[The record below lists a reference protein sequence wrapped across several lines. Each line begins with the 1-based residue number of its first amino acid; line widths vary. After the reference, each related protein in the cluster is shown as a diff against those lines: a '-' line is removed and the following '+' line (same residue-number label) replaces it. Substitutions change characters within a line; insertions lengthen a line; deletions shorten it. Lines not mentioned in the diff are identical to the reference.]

1 MLPGQEVLEDQEVV
15 AVETAVVVD
24 ADAEDPEEKGV
35 VMEVSAEED
44 MVTGE
49 EALEERGVAEDTV
62 AVEVEIGREAMEEV
76 QTATDAEVDN
86 VEVVVDMVVVDTD
99 VEVEAEAVVAMKEE
113 EEVTEDLIARASRQP
128 PIKGIQDV
136 LLTGSKVT
144 KSSSNFSLV
153 GVDPHWWYVVCGRW

>member
-76 QTATDAEVDN
+76 
-86 VEVVVDMVVVDTD
+86 
-99 VEVEAEAVVAMKEE
+99 
-113 EEVTEDLIARASRQP
+113 IANT
-128 PIKGIQDV
+128 I
-136 LLTGSKVT
+136 
-144 KSSSNFSLV
+144 N
-153 GVDPHWWYVVCGRW
+153 

>member
-62 AVEVEIGREAMEEV
+62 AVEVEIGREAMEE
-76 QTATDAEVDN
+76 TATDAEVDN